1 MTVAPYRPSAARLAA
16 VLACTLLCAALGV
29 LALAAY
35 GAGPSLFLFALAVV
49 GLVDLALLQR
59 RRRG

>member
-1 MTVAPYRPSAARLAA
+1 MTVAPYSSSTTRLAA
-16 VLACTLLCAALGV
+16 VLACTLLSLVLGV
-29 LALAAY
+29 VALRAY
-35 GAGPSLFLFALAVV
+35 GVGPSLFLFALAAV